1 MLICRR
7 RRSGRNFKRGIY
19 TGKGNKEG
27 RRWSGS
33 MYTLF
38 KIFNSGWEGALLHI
52 KGKTCICLFYGKNF
66 EAPHFDAVLGM

>member
-19 TGKGNKEG
+19 TGKSNKKG

-38 KIFNSGWEGALLHI
+38 KIFNSGEEGALLHS
-52 KGKTCICLFYGKNF
+52 KDKTYNC
-66 EAPHFDAVLGM
+66 HFMVKISRHPVSMQI